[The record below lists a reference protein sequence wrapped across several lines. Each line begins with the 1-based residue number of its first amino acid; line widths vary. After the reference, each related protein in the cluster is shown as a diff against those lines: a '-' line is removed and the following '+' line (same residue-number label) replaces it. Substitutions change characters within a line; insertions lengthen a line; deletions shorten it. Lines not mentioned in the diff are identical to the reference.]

1 MPELRGDSKFSCQIS
16 ISKVYTTKQFF
27 SRPILCKLGTN
38 QPFVKWISVSL
49 NKASHSNRNY
59 SKVQNKRGR
68 GLKLVLDQRY
78 CTQVILGF
86 SIVQHFFFYD
96 FLKEREVKY
105 TKLIWAF
112 EQSLYGSTLWWVWV
126 CFLFFCFMKMY
137 MCTIFSKIF
146 SVI

>member
-1 MPELRGDSKFSCQIS
+1 MPELRGDSKFSYQIS

-68 GLKLVLDQRY
+68 GLKLVLDRHY
-78 CTQVILGF
+78 AIAFRLYWD
-86 SIVQHFFFYD
+86 SPLSNIFFFYD
-96 FLKEREVKY
+96 FLKERKVKY

-112 EQSLYGSTLWWVWV
+112 EQSLYGFTLWWV
-126 CFLFFCFMKMY
+126 
-137 MCTIFSKIF
+137 
-146 SVI
+146 